1 MRGIPGGGLGVSA
14 ARMLRRLSADEA
26 LEKASEGETA
36 ACHAGVDQE
45 ARREEGHQMRH
56 GGLIIAALLPL
67 DQSLGRWFSG
77 VVHPWGSD
85 RCALCVYR
93 LWSPVCARRSGRWTQ
108 PGTSAFRAI
117 YSGIEIAMAVAGS
130 GYAEAF
136 LRSLELVP

>member
-1 MRGIPGGGLGVSA
+1 LGVSA

-45 ARREEGHQMRH
+45 ARREESHQMRH

-67 DQSLGRWFSG
+67 DQSLSRWFSG
-77 VVHPWGSD
+77 VVHPWGLIVVLSVST
-85 RCALCVYR
+85 AYGR
-93 LWSPVCARRSGRWTQ
+93 LSAQGGAATGRSSVRA
-108 PGTSAFRAI
+108 PCRAI
-117 YSGIEIAMAVAGS
+117 YSGIETAMAVGGS
-130 GYAEAF
+130 GYAEAV